1 MIFLIQIPTLNH
13 QNGISMYFK
22 DAYHQYQMAGKG
34 SGFPDTFDLIYT
46 KVDGTFG
53 EKKGCSRRPSNPNP
67 ESKRDLSSIKHENRV
82 AGKLYLWHPTD
93 GKFEIHACGIIAF
106 NGEFI
111 DHRF

>member
-53 EKKGCSRRPSNPNP
+53 EKRAVVEDPQIQTLIVK
-67 ESKRDLSSIKHENRV
+67 
-82 AGKLYLWHPTD
+82 
-93 GKFEIHACGIIAF
+93 EI
-106 NGEFI
+106 
-111 DHRF
+111 